1 MQCATDN
8 PSTKIFRAKYLAL
21 MALVLVSLIMTL
33 SAKPV
38 SAGSLSIQPLRQELE
53 LKPGQ
58 AISSNILVRNTGREP
73 ATINISAESFGVIN
87 EDYDYS
93 FTQSQD
99 LAKWVRFDE
108 QKATILPNQSFV
120 FNFTISV
127 PISAEPGGKYIA
139 IFSTLSSQSSAN
151 INSIE
156 RVGQLIYLSV
166 SGASSRTGS
175 VIGPSV
181 PKISFDSKLNW
192 SLRIHNTGSAHFK
205 STITTKTSYWPFGS
219 VRTEN
224 TEHLILPNTIRLIK
238 NNTQLGKPIGLYKI
252 QISAGMGDKPPEVQT
267 HWVLYL
273 PPFQFV
279 LFVLA
284 IISGCITISKIRSK
298 KSIKT

>member
-1 MQCATDN
+1 MQCTMEN
-8 PSTKIFRAKYLAL
+8 TSTKIFRTKYLAF
-21 MALVLVSLIMTL
+21 MALVLVSLIVTL
-33 SAKPV
+33 SVKPV

-58 AISSNILVRNTGREP
+58 ANSSNILVRNTGREP

-108 QKATILPNQSFV
+108 QKTTILPNQSFK

-139 IFSTLSSQSSAN
+139 IFSTLSSQSLSN

-166 SGASSRTGS
+166 SGAS
-175 VIGPSV
+175 
-181 PKISFDSKLNW
+181 
-192 SLRIHNTGSAHFK
+192 
-205 STITTKTSYWPFGS
+205 
-219 VRTEN
+219 
-224 TEHLILPNTIRLIK
+224 
-238 NNTQLGKPIGLYKI
+238 
-252 QISAGMGDKPPEVQT
+252 
-267 HWVLYL
+267 
-273 PPFQFV
+273 
-279 LFVLA
+279 
-284 IISGCITISKIRSK
+284 
-298 KSIKT
+298 